1 MTTKTTKIEKVAKG
15 QHYETKDHNLVVV
28 TNGRL
33 KDEGE
38 LGNSFEGKAVTL
50 NAKTG
55 KLQTAK
61 KADRFYIDE
70 LVRKLSKAEL
80 AEWLDVEKREAEAL
94 ADGESNPPT
103 KKTTKPK
110 AATKKKDTAKL
121 SQLDAA
127 IQVLT
132 ENGEPMRCKDMV
144 EAMLAKGIWSTNGA
158 TPAATLY
165 SAILR
170 EINNKGDEARF
181 KKTARGHFALNQ

>member
-1 MTTKTTKIEKVAKG
+1 MTTKTAKIEKVAKG
-15 QHYETKDHNLVVV
+15 QHYEMKDHNLVVV

-38 LGNSFEGKAVTL
+38 LGASFEGKTVTL

-70 LVRKLSKAEL
+70 LTRKLSKKDL
-80 AEWLDVEKREAEAL
+80 DEWIEVEQREAEAL
-94 ADGESNPPT
+94 ADGETNPPT
-103 KKTTKPK
+103 KKTKPK
-110 AATKKKDTAKL
+110 AAAQKKDAAKL

-132 ENGEPMRCKDMV
+132 DNGEPMRCKDMV

-181 KKTARGHFALNQ
+181 KKTDRGHFDLNQ